1 MKFKNKQCHTIDTCY
16 LITRDYYA
24 KMQKLP
30 DKLAH
35 ISYILHKMP
44 IP

>member
-1 MKFKNKQCHTIDTCY
+1 MKFKNKQCHTIDTSY
-16 LITRDYYA
+16 LITQDYYA

-35 ISYILHKMP
+35 IQNFPHKIH

>member
-1 MKFKNKQCHTIDTCY
+1 MKFTNNQCLTIDTSC
-16 LITRDYYA
+16 LITCDYYA
-24 KMQKLP
+24 KTQKLP